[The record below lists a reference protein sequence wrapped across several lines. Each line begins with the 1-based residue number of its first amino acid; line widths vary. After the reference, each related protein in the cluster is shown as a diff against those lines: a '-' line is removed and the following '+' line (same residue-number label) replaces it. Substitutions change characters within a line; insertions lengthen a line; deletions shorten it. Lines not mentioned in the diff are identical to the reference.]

1 MKGWSFIR
9 LDHVCRVFADGDW
22 IEAKDQS
29 ERGIRLIQT
38 GNIGNGVFKDR
49 GEKARFISPETF
61 KRLRCTEILAGDCLV
76 SRLPDPVGRS
86 CILPTLEEKAITA
99 VDCTIIRF
107 DKDKIIPEFFVYF
120 SQSRAYLSAIDGEAT
135 GTTRKRISRSK
146 LGEASIPLP
155 LLDEQRRIVAIL
167 DEAFAGLAVMRQH
180 AEANLKNARA
190 LFDSH
195 LNAIFSQ
202 RGEGWIEIQLSQVAK
217 VQSGAGFPEKLQ
229 GSKSGD
235 FPFYKVSDMNLPGN
249 ETRMTI
255 ANNFISEA
263 VRQKLGARIFPAGSV
278 IFPKVGGAI
287 ATNKKRL
294 ISKPACVD
302 NNVMGIIPNEN
313 KLSSRYL
320 DQIMKHKDIYEFS
333 NKAALPSIRQ
343 STVEEW
349 TINIPMSLQHQVSV
363 AEALEEY
370 SVRAGELQEIYRRKL
385 AAIDE
390 LKQSIL
396 HRAFSGELIAKDA
409 LAA

>member
-22 IEAKDQS
+22 IESKDQS

-61 KRLRCTEILAGDCLV
+61 TRLRCTEILAGDCLV

-86 CILPTLEEKAITA
+86 CILPTLEDKAITA

-146 LGEASIPLP
+146 LGEATIPLP
-155 LLDEQRRIVAIL
+155 PLDEQRRIVAIL

-202 RGEGWIEIQLSQVAK
+202 RGEGWVVKRLGEVADCCLGKMLDKAKNRGTPKPYLRNINVRWFEFDLSDLLEMPFEDNESDRYSAVSGDVLICEGGYPGRAAVWQSDEPVFFQKAIHRVRFADRDRAQWLVYYLWLLDGSGQLKSHFT
-217 VQSGAGFPEKLQ
+217 GAGIQHFTGQALKKLEI
-229 GSKSGD
+229 
-235 FPFYKVSDMNLPGN
+235 PLPPLH
-249 ETRMTI
+249 EQSRI
-255 ANNFISEA
+255 
-263 VRQKLGARIFPAGSV
+263 VARIFELRAE
-278 IFPKVGGAI
+278 
-287 ATNKKRL
+287 T
-294 ISKPACVD
+294 
-302 NNVMGIIPNEN
+302 
-313 KLSSRYL
+313 
-320 DQIMKHKDIYEFS
+320 
-333 NKAALPSIRQ
+333 
-343 STVEEW
+343 T
-349 TINIPMSLQHQVSV
+349 SL
-363 AEALEEY
+363 EAL
-370 SVRAGELQEIYRRKL
+370 YRQKL

-396 HRAFSGELIAKDA
+396 HRAFSGELSAKDA